1 MEEPIHIAWNCM
13 NPPDASGL
21 AKGRATAN
29 LMCMLSM
36 LVWSMGLPAAD
47 LLIGR
52 VPSLP
57 LTAARM
63 ALACACLLPI
73 WWLREGGAVLRAAAW
88 RKGIAIGGST
98 LGLGAFLMVA
108 AQSMT
113 DAVTVAIISASMPV
127 VGIGLEVLLDGR
139 RITPG
144 LMVGLVCSLAGGL
157 LALDGRAEQVGLGW
171 GALLCFASVLV
182 YTWGSRM
189 SVTSFPD
196 LTPLGRTTI
205 TLCGAALVSTCATL
219 VHTALGGASPQ
230 WERIGWTQLAAL
242 AVFAIGGMAL
252 SQLLWIRAVGHIG
265 IALSSLHINAT
276 PFYVMLMLFAMGGD
290 WNWSQA
296 LAAAIVGLGVLI
308 SQDLIPVGRRRPPN

>member
-1 MEEPIHIAWNCM
+1 M
-13 NPPDASGL
+13 NQPVASNTPDAL
-21 AKGRATAN
+21 KAQAVAN
-29 LMCMLSM
+29 LLCMLSM

-52 VPSLP
+52 VPPLP

-63 ALACACLLPI
+63 TLACACLLPV
-73 WWLREGGAVLRAAAW
+73 WWWRERGAVLRGAAW
-88 RKGIAIGGST
+88 RQGIAIGGLT

-108 AQSMT
+108 AQGMT

-144 LMVGLVCSLAGGL
+144 LMTGLACSLAGGV
-157 LALDGRAEQVGLGW
+157 LALGGQTERVGLGW
-171 GALLCFASVLV
+171 GAVLCFASVLV
-182 YTWGSRM
+182 YTLGSRM

-196 LTPLGRTTI
+196 LTPLGRTTV
-205 TLCGAALVSTCATL
+205 TLCGAALATAVATL
-219 VHTALGGASPQ
+219 IHAALGGPTPQ
-230 WERIGWTQLAAL
+230 WDRIGWTQVAAL

-252 SQLLWIRAVGHIG
+252 SQLLWIRAVGQLG

-276 PFYVMLMLFAMGGD
+276 PFYVMLMLFALGGS

-308 SQDLIPVGRRRPPN
+308 AQDIIPLGPRRPRP

>member
-1 MEEPIHIAWNCM
+1 M
-13 NPPDASGL
+13 NLPQPSKSL
-21 AKGRATAN
+21 ALAN
-29 LMCMLSM
+29 LLCMLSM

-47 LLIGR
+47 VLIGL
-52 VPSLP
+52 VPPLP

-73 WWLREGGAVLRAAAW
+73 WWLREGTAVLRAAAW
-88 RKGIAIGGST
+88 KQGVAIGGGT

-108 AQSMT
+108 GQGMT

-139 RITPG
+139 RVTPG
-144 LMVGLVCSLAGGL
+144 LLIGLVLSLAGGV
-157 LALDGRAEQVGLGW
+157 LALDGRSGSTGLGL

-182 YTWGSRM
+182 YTLGSRM

-196 LTPLGRTTI
+196 LTPLGRTTV
-205 TLCGAALVSTCATL
+205 TLCGAALVTTLAAL
-219 VHTALGGASPQ
+219 VHAGLGGAQTQ
-230 WERIGWTQLAAL
+230 WEHIGWPQAGAL

-252 SQLLWIRAVGHIG
+252 SQLLWISAVGQLG

-276 PFYVMLMLFAMGGD
+276 PFYVMLMLFALGGR
-290 WNWSQA
+290 WSWQQA
-296 LAAAIVGLGVLI
+296 FAAAIVGLGVLI
-308 SQDLIPVGRRRPPN
+308 AQDVIPLRRQAAQV